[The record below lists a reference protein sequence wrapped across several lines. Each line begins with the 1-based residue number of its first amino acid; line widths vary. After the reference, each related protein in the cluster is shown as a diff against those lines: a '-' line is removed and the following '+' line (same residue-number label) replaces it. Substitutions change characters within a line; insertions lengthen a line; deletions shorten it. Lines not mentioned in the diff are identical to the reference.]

1 VSAVVYAR
9 LPEALKE
16 DLQARAAERALTVNR
31 ALVELLEQALARSAQ
46 GGSVAELEA
55 TSTRL
60 TEELAQTRAD
70 LREAELRLRAARER
84 EQLSAR
90 LQRALA
96 ERARHQLASCP
107 RCRQPLRGSDFLVSG
122 HCPNEQCHSPLSSL
136 LTPTPKIGAPEK
148 DEYLALLGAL
158 GALVGLALATP
169 EQSEP

>member
-1 VSAVVYAR
+1 MYAR

-16 DLQARAAERALTVNR
+16 DLHARAAKRGLTVSR
-31 ALVELLEQALARSAQ
+31 ALVELLEQALTRSAQ

-55 TSTRL
+55 KLTRL
-60 TEELAQTRAD
+60 SEELAQTRAD

-96 ERARHQLASCP
+96 ERAGHQLASCP

-122 HCPNEQCHSPLSSL
+122 HCPNEQCDSPLSSL
-136 LTPTPKIGAPEK
+136 LTPTPNGAPEK
-148 DEYLALLGAL
+148 DEYLALLGVL